1 MCADLKNT
9 LKKPSEISY
18 NYATIKITQSRI
30 DKGLLAIPIGL
41 AESFPRQ
48 NGDIQVYLNNAD
60 VSTPK
65 RYSSYDTSTREC
77 RIGGLKEWFISNN
90 IARDDEIVVQFLDN

>member
-1 MCADLKNT
+1 MSVDLKRT

-48 NGDIQVYLNNAD
+48 NKDVEVYLNDSLYLYQNVILLTIVLL
-60 VSTPK
+60 VSV
-65 RYSSYDTSTREC
+65 E
-77 RIGGLKEWFISNN
+77 L
-90 IARDDEIVVQFLDN
+90 VV